1 MGVTITLTEEQLLA
15 LKASVRWCKSAMG
28 DDWQRHHTADA
39 KKLERLL
46 NRALDKFDEDEDE
59 DERCRCGKFERD
71 CDC

>member
-46 NRALDKFDEDEDE
+46 SSGESNDV
-59 DERCRCGKFERD
+59 C
-71 CDC
+71 

>member
-1 MGVTITLTEEQLLA
+1 MVAVSVQLTEEQLTA

-28 DDWQRHHTADA
+28 DDWSRHHTADA

-46 NRALDKFDEDEDE
+46 GKALLALEDEDE
-59 DERCRCGKFERD
+59 DARCRCCKFERN